1 MKLKLNLIFFCSLI
15 IIVIITT
22 IGFLPQSLFVPQKE
36 IKSFFY
42 KANVAVAEE
51 DYKKAIHYYKK
62 ALELNMTASVHYNL
76 ANTYRSNNQIG
87 KAVIHYEK
95 ALLLNPYFSE
105 AKYNLKQLRQKAQ
118 LPEKQKSI
126 WMHFIQWLPSSLWLF
141 LVIISFWIVITSTG
155 WLFLSKTK
163 SSTIFIF
170 LILFILI
177 HLTSLSAL
185 MGFHFRNNYV
195 VILGKD
201 IHLQV
206 APALSSPKLQPLK
219 EGEIVM
225 AKKYYRDYLLAK
237 PFSGKTGWIPIKST
251 GKINE

>member
-15 IIVIITT
+15 IIVIIIT

-36 IKSFFY
+36 IKSLFY
-42 KANVAVAEE
+42 KANVAEE
-51 DYKKAIHYYKK
+51 DYKKA
-62 ALELNMTASVHYNL
+62 LELNATASVHYNL

-95 ALLLNPYFSE
+95 ALLLHPYFSE

-141 LVIISFWIVITSTG
+141 LAIISFWIVIASVG

-163 SSTIFIF
+163 SRTIFIF
-170 LILFILI
+170 
-177 HLTSLSAL
+177 
-185 MGFHFRNNYV
+185 
-195 VILGKD
+195 
-201 IHLQV
+201 
-206 APALSSPKLQPLK
+206 
-219 EGEIVM
+219 
-225 AKKYYRDYLLAK
+225 
-237 PFSGKTGWIPIKST
+237 
-251 GKINE
+251 